1 MISKCYL
8 LAYEINFKRNRTDLL
23 LTSLEKSKEFQ
34 LKAIKRAQ
42 VENPDIVE
50 ELKKNLVKYVNFV
63 F

>member
-8 LAYEINFKRNRTDLL
+8 LAYEINLKRNRTDLL
-23 LTSLEKSKEFQ
+23 VTSLDKSKEFQ

-50 ELKKNLVKYVNFV
+50 DLKKNLVK
-63 F
+63 